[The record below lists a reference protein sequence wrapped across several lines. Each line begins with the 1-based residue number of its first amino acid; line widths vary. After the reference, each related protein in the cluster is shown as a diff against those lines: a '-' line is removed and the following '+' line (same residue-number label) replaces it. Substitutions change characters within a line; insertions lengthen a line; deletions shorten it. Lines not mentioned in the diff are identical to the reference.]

1 MKKILILGLVV
12 LLPVIIFLSFNKGD
26 YYKIDSGE
34 FKGDKIKGVT
44 KENSDRINSIVN
56 DENTISS
63 YVNYKDDVYL
73 TLTIRTNEEQEMQGV
88 NLSLVKYD
96 KENELLI
103 DVTTGKESDDFS
115 KISKEIMT
123 TGELKEENNLNL
135 KNIDYEKV
143 VEAFK
148 NLDGDFKVINK
159 YK

>member
-12 LLPVIIFLSFNKGD
+12 LLPVIIFLSFNKDD

-34 FKGDKIKGVT
+34 FKGNKIKGVT
-44 KENSDRINSIVN
+44 KEDSDRIDSIVN

-96 KENELLI
+96 EENELLI
-103 DVTTGKESDDFS
+103 DVTTDKESDDFFE
-115 KISKEIMT
+115 ISKEIMT

-135 KNIDYEKV
+135 KNIDYQKV
-143 VEAFK
+143 VEAF
-148 NLDGDFKVINK
+148 NEIDGDLKVINK
-159 YK
+159 